1 MKALVLSGGGSKGSY
16 QLGVLTKWMSEDRRD
31 YDLLCGVSV
40 GALNCA
46 VLSTT
51 LLGQPFNAH
60 KKLEAFWKG
69 VTTAKVR
76 KDWPVFGAAAA
87 LWKPSVYDSSPL
99 AAWAYKTL
107 SPKLIRASGRQLVV
121 GAVCW
126 ETGEYAVADQTSDDI
141 VSWVLASAAY
151 PALLSPVKIGGKLW
165 TDGGLRD
172 ITPLGEAIRRGAT
185 EIDVIVTAPDK
196 PAAWSTHKQAAIPG
210 YAVRALDLMSAEIMD
225 NDLKICGLKNK
236 LVEALGGLEYRKV
249 KVRVI
254 RPSSELNVD
263 SLTFDGSDI
272 ARMIELGYND
282 AVRDR
287 AVLL

>member
-1 MKALVLSGGGSKGSY
+1 MKALVLSGGGAKGAY
-16 QLGVLTKWMSEDRRD
+16 QLGVLTKWMGEDRRD
-31 YDLLCGVSV
+31 YDMLCGVSV

-99 AAWAYKTL
+99 AAWAYKSL
-107 SPKLIRASGRQLVV
+107 SPALIRASGRTLVV

-126 ETGEYAVADQTSDDI
+126 ETGEYHVADQTSDDI
-141 VSWVLASAAY
+141 VSWVLASASY

-165 TDGGLRD
+165 TDGGVRE

-196 PAAWSTHKQAAIPG
+196 PAVWPTNKKAAVPG
-210 YAVRALDLMSAEIMD
+210 FALRALDLMSAEIMD
-225 NDLKICGLKNK
+225 NDLKVCGLKNR
-236 LVEALGGLEYRKV
+236 LAVALGGLEYRKV
-249 KVRVI
+249 TVRVM
-254 RPSSELNVD
+254 RPSSELEVD
-263 SLTFDGSDI
+263 SLTFDGSAI
-272 ARMIELGYND
+272 ARMVELGYND